1 MSISFRQIAVSG
13 GAAVA
18 LLGGAAA
25 ITAAAPAP
33 ASAATQTVAERAVTA
48 PVQMPDGRT
57 IRISGMGGYG
67 HQATASHVTAV
78 TTVAYKEDTGPG
90 SGTGS
95 VSGITNGLNDSNPQ
109 SPNTGQVPAGYNQQQ
124 VTAKSGG
131 GVIGVSIVTILILA
145 IVVFYKVK
153 HGGMKT
159 VDAVIGGLF
168 GIALS
173 GTVIGTMGAQ
183 LTNSVVSSLG
193 TMLGGL
199 G

>member
-18 LLGGAAA
+18 LLGGATA
-25 ITAAAPAP
+25 ITAATPTL
-33 ASAATQTVAERAVTA
+33 ASAATQHVAERAVTA

-57 IRISGMGGYG
+57 VRITGMGGYG
-67 HQATASHVTAV
+67 HQATADHVTAV

-90 SGTGS
+90 AGTGS

-109 SPNTGQVPAGYNQQQ
+109 TPYTGQVPAGYNQQQ

-131 GVIGVSIVTILILA
+131 GVIGVSIVTILVLGI
-145 IVVFYKVK
+145 IVFYKVR
-153 HGGMKT
+153 HGGLKT
-159 VDAVIGGLF
+159 GDAVLGGLF

-173 GTVIGTMGAQ
+173 GTVVGSMGSQ
-183 LTNSVVSSLG
+183 LTNSLVGSLG